1 MLTLPPGA
9 RVFVATAR
17 VDGRKGI
24 DGLSVLV
31 RTQFAED
38 PLSGTMYV
46 FFSRR
51 GDRVRVL
58 YWDRDGYVLVT
69 KRLGKGTFK
78 TPWPVERGRVII
90 VRVSPIVTTCSAP
103 S

>member
-1 MLTLPPGA
+1 MLSLPPGA

-31 RTQFAED
+31 RSQFAED

-51 GDRVRVL
+51 GDCVRVL

-69 KRLGKGTFK
+69 KRLEKGTFK
-78 TPWPVERGRVII
+78 TPGPWNGG
-90 VRVSPIVTTCSAP
+90 T
-103 S
+103 